1 MDVLTGF
8 AADVAERPAVKDK
21 FGFDPS
27 FLIVLMPVIVEMI
40 SKCFDN
46 PQQLQ
51 AFAEGQRS
59 SLQLTGLRIRCN
71 QAAREAGISGPLR
84 VQRAGAALV
93 DGILGEL
100 DAGKDRMSG
109 DLYAQA
115 FEEARSVA

>member
-1 MDVLTGF
+1 MNVLMGF
-8 AADVAERPAVKDK
+8 ASDVSERPAVKDK
-21 FGFDPS
+21 FGFDPT
-27 FLIVLMPVIVEMI
+27 FLIVLMPMIVEMI
-40 SKCFDN
+40 AKCFDN
-46 PQQLQ
+46 AQKLQ
-51 AFAEGQRS
+51 AFAEGERS
-59 SLQLTGLRIRCN
+59 ALQLAGLRIRCN

-84 VQRAGAALV
+84 VQRAGAALA